1 MAFYT
6 LEELEL
12 NIADQINKLVQNG
25 YHIDGEAST
34 STSKRFKAVLKK
46 DFPESITVIFRSIVI
61 CDKYSS
67 GFDELWEERPEYNR
81 SKYKTYY
88 KVCDN
93 IYTDIYADSKTET
106 Y

>member
-25 YHIDGEAST
+25 YNIDGDASI
-34 STSKRFKAVLKK
+34 STGKRFKAVLKK
-46 DFPESITVIFRSIVI
+46 DSPEQITVIFRSIII

-67 GFDELWEERPEYNR
+67 GFDELWEEHPEYNR

-93 IYTDIYADSKTET
+93 IYTDIYADSKIET